1 METVAAGHVTFV
13 EAWRQTKRKADT
25 LYKAVI
31 EDAYKTGSP
40 TRRTVRGYT

>member
-13 EAWRQTKRKADT
+13 ETWRQTKRKADT
-25 LYKAVI
+25 YKAVV
-31 EDAYKTGSP
+31 EDACKTGSP